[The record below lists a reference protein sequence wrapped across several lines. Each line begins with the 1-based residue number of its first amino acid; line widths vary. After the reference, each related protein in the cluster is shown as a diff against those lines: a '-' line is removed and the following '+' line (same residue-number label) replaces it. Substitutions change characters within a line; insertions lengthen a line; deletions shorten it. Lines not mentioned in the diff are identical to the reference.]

1 MTHGILDGR
10 QQEGKL
16 QYQACQ
22 RPKLYFCCAV
32 RHQILAAKKEGTPPP
47 PLPMPDVSNGHVLA
61 VHRLHAADAE
71 DAWLQREWGEIQ
83 VAQGNLNQAATHFE
97 VSLSLCLQVLL

>member
-1 MTHGILDGR
+1 M
-10 QQEGKL
+10 
-16 QYQACQ
+16 
-22 RPKLYFCCAV
+22 
-32 RHQILAAKKEGTPPP
+32 PP
-47 PLPMPDVSNGHVLA
+47 PLPMPDLSNGHMLA

-97 VSLSLCLQVLL
+97 VSLSSGLQAFNQQTSLIRWFRKPSGFTLHLGG